1 MFIEDLINNLSSFI
15 ENKMDE
21 KILIYIQEY
30 LLKSGIFTHV
40 SSVIALLILSMVF
53 LLILFLLISV
63 LFSLDLVMAILL
75 SVLIPIVLFV
85 LFIFIKSERRR
96 EEVESSI
103 PDFLRQLSSMLRVG
117 MSLENA
123 LVDLSEH
130 GSGPLY
136 DELKR
141 LVVELRMG
149 KSFDESFNNMA
160 KRLDSKDL
168 ERSFKIILNAHKSG
182 GGLADVIG
190 DVSDD
195 LRAMLILKR
204 ERKSSVMMSIM
215 FLVLASV
222 IAAPFAL
229 GMVGVYSSFMI
240 ELDRSSAICQVAPLA
255 AEIYLIIHS
264 ILAGFLIALIMYGDA
279 RKGVKF
285 SIPITVSAFCIF
297 YLISNFGMSFFG
309 FGWLWWYNCGV
320 LTMFL
325 KNFKKLFAEEDGQ
338 GSVELILIIG
348 GIIVIVLVC
357 MFVYKSYVNDLGKEL
372 ESGELNSLNKS
383 FEDISAK
390 FE

>member
-1 MFIEDLINNLSSFI
+1 MFIEDLIIKLSNSI
-15 ENKMDE
+15 ENRIDSS
-21 KILIYIQEY
+21 ILIGFQEY
-30 LLKSGIFTHV
+30 LLKAGIFTLASQILAIMLMIYLAFLV
-40 SSVIALLILSMVF
+40 LFILCSLALSFSLIYAMALAISIPTIAFS
-53 LLILFLLISV
+53 LILF
-63 LFSLDLVMAILL
+63 M
-75 SVLIPIVLFV
+75 
-85 LFIFIKSERRR
+85 KMERRAS
-96 EEVESSI
+96 EIENSI

-309 FGWLWWYNCGV
+309 FG
-320 LTMFL
+320 
-325 KNFKKLFAEEDGQ
+325 
-338 GSVELILIIG
+338 
-348 GIIVIVLVC
+348 
-357 MFVYKSYVNDLGKEL
+357 
-372 ESGELNSLNKS
+372 
-383 FEDISAK
+383 
-390 FE
+390 